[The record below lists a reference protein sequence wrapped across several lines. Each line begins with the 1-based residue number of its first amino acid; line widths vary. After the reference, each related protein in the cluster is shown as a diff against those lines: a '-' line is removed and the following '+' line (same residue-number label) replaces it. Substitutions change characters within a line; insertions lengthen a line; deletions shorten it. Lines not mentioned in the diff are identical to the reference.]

1 MSNAALQNEE
11 QVSRAEHEEVLRQL
25 AASQAENERL
35 IQLVINLKKGLF
47 GKKSEKLPLNQ
58 LCMFEEPK
66 LPVAEPE
73 KQEFEIPAHT
83 RRKSTGRKP
92 LPADLPR
99 ERKEYFPEE
108 KFCPCCNKELVRIG
122 EEVTE
127 ELDYVP
133 AQLVVKEH
141 VKVKLACSY
150 CKNGVQT
157 AKLPPEVQPIERGR
171 PGVGLLVYIIISKF
185 CDHLPLHRLEK
196 MFARDGVSI
205 AKQRMWDWI
214 EAIADQL
221 KSLHRALLVEILLND
236 YVQADETTIL
246 VQSRGEGT
254 YTGYYWAVHS
264 PPNLVYYRYAPTR
277 ASSIPLEIFA
287 GFKGYIQTDLYAGYN
302 VVYLPENVTRL
313 GCLAHVR
320 RKFLE
325 KNAASNPKANSIVA
339 QIAQLYGIEKQAK
352 SLSVEERALVRRE
365 KSLPLLEKL
374 FTKIEQLHQELLPR
388 NPLREATEYALKQKE
403 ELMRYVERGDF
414 QIDNNAIERQMR
426 PIAVGRKNYMFA
438 GSDSGAEAA
447 SIFYSLINS
456 CKLNKINPRDYL
468 ADVIRRLPTHPVAN
482 IAELLPH
489 NWKPLQK

>member
-1 MSNAALQNEE
+1 M
-11 QVSRAEHEEVLRQL
+11 
-25 AASQAENERL
+25 
-35 IQLVINLKKGLF
+35 
-47 GKKSEKLPLNQ
+47 
-58 LCMFEEPK
+58 
-66 LPVAEPE
+66 
-73 KQEFEIPAHT
+73 
-83 RRKSTGRKP
+83 
-92 LPADLPR
+92 
-99 ERKEYFPEE
+99 
-108 KFCPCCNKELVRIG
+108 
-122 EEVTE
+122 
-127 ELDYVP
+127 
-133 AQLVVKEH
+133 
-141 VKVKLACSY
+141 
-150 CKNGVQT
+150 
-157 AKLPPEVQPIERGR
+157 
-171 PGVGLLVYIIISKF
+171 
-185 CDHLPLHRLEK
+185 
-196 MFARDGVSI
+196 
-205 AKQRMWDWI
+205 
-214 EAIADQL
+214 
-221 KSLHRALLVEILLND
+221 
-236 YVQADETTIL
+236 
-246 VQSRGEGT
+246 
-254 YTGYYWAVHS
+254 
-264 PPNLVYYRYAPTR
+264 YYRYAPTR

-438 GSDSGAEAA
+438 GSDAGAEAA